1 MSKIKQYLNS
11 KIKDFVEGVAS
22 TYKSMDTEEWLDIYF
37 NRPFGYMWALFFKK
51 LHAHPNVVTIISI
64 LLGALAGYLFY
75 FQDWRYN
82 LGGIILLTWANH
94 YDSADGQLARMTG
107 QKTLWGRI
115 LDGFAGDVWFFS
127 IYFFI
132 CLRLTPE
139 WGVWIWIIAA
149 VSGFICHSKQ
159 CALADYYRNIHL
171 FFLKGTEGSE
181 LDNSMLQRH
190 RFAALPWRGNFWNK
204 LFLFFYGNYTHSQE
218 RMTPSFQRFFSDI
231 QSRFGK
237 ILPLQLCEDFRKGS
251 LPLMKYANF
260 LTFNARAIVLYV
272 TVLLGIPWLY
282 FVVELTVMNIVCLY
296 MRTRHER
303 LCTDLLSKMEEYCL

>member
-1 MSKIKQYLNS
+1 MSKIKQYLNL
-11 KIKDFVEGVAS
+11 KIKDFLEGVAL

-37 NRPFGYMWALFFKK
+37 NRPLGYIWALFFKK
-51 LHAHPNVVTIISI
+51 LHIHPNVVTIISI
-64 LLGALAGYLFY
+64 LLGAFAGFLFY

-82 LGGIILLTWANH
+82 LGGIVLLIWANH

-139 WGVWIWIIAA
+139 WGIWIWIVAA
-149 VSGFICHSKQ
+149 FSGFICHSKQ

-181 LDNSMLQRH
+181 LDSSKQQRH
-190 RFAALPWRGNFWNK
+190 AFAILPWRGYFWNK
-204 LFLFFYGNYTHSQE
+204 IFLFFYGNYTHSQE
-218 RMTPSFQRFFSDI
+218 QMTPCFQCFFSTL
-231 QSRFGK
+231 QSKFGK
-237 ILPLQLCEDFRKGS
+237 VLPQSLRDDFRKGS

-272 TVLLGIPWLY
+272 TILLGIPWFY
-282 FVVELTVMNIVCLY
+282 FVFELTVMNIVCLY
-296 MRTRHER
+296 MRTCHER
-303 LCTDLLSKMEEYCL
+303 LCTDLLSKMEEYSL